1 MKDAVQMPP
10 SSFLCIKT
18 NGMIFEYLLYT
29 LNTFKKIK
37 TLIFG
42 WQK

>member
-10 SSFLCIKT
+10 SPFLCIKT
-18 NGMIFEYLLYT
+18 NGMIFDIFYT